1 MNALWG
7 THVTVESVLDSQNDN
22 EEREGEKKQ
31 EDEKDE

>member
-22 EEREGEKKQ
+22 EEREGEKQ
-31 EDEKDE
+31 EDDDDE

>member
-22 EEREGEKKQ
+22 EEREGEKQ

>member
-22 EEREGEKKQ
+22 EEREGEKQ
-31 EDEKDE
+31 EDADDE

>member
-22 EEREGEKKQ
+22 KEREGEKQ
-31 EDEKDE
+31 EDETDE

>member
-22 EEREGEKKQ
+22 EEREGEKQ
-31 EDEKDE
+31 EDEDDE

>member
-22 EEREGEKKQ
+22 EEREGDKQ
-31 EDEKDE
+31 EDEDDE

>member
-7 THVTVESVLDSQNDN
+7 THVTVESVLDSRNDN
-22 EEREGEKKQ
+22 EEREGEKQ

>member
-22 EEREGEKKQ
+22 EEREGKKQ
-31 EDEKDE
+31 EDENDE

>member
-22 EEREGEKKQ
+22 EEREGEKQ
-31 EDEKDE
+31 EDETDE